1 MSSNQIQPSLAPIG
15 DIAGTA
21 GYAAIAAPPDDIKA
35 AAGKYLNDPLVLSKL
50 TDRVYELLLEDL
62 RSQQERVRNY
72 GKGRW
77 L

>member
-1 MSSNQIQPSLAPIG
+1 MTSEQIQPSLEPVG

-21 GYAAIAAPPDDIKA
+21 GYAAIATTSDSTKA
-35 AAGKYLNDPLVLSKL
+35 ATGNYLSDPLVLSQL

-62 RSQQERVRNY
+62 QCQRERVRNY
-72 GKGRW
+72 GRGRW